1 MKKNKII
8 TLETNLVWMC
18 MQWIAVWRLAQH
30 VAEQE
35 AGVVWV
41 ASCCFLGCIIYSF
54 SSGKQEVELYIF
66 KQRCVWCCSLFV
78 NVPRAGRYN
87 LWDVTVESESKVPER
102 LNWSPVNKSF
112 YFIYC
117 FYLF

>member
-1 MKKNKII
+1 MNCGVEAGSACCR
-8 TLETNLVWMC
+8 T
-18 MQWIAVWRLAQH
+18 
-30 VAEQE
+30 E

-54 SSGKQEVELYIF
+54 SSGKQEVL
-66 KQRCVWCCSLFV
+66 CVVLRLVCECPESRTLQLV
-78 NVPRAGRYN
+78 GSV
-87 LWDVTVESESKVPER
+87 VTEESESKVPER
-102 LNWSPVNKSF
+102 RNQNNKSL